1 LPLWLLPSLLSPPAV
16 LFSLHLPS
24 WLSLAPFILPLW
36 LILCC
41 FPAIACLQSFSL
53 WKPLSLCGKHTEQK
67 GIEKDECR
75 NIKEDKTIF
84 FPKYLCL

>member
-53 WKPLSLCGKHTEQK
+53 WKPLSL
-67 GIEKDECR
+67 
-75 NIKEDKTIF
+75 
-84 FPKYLCL
+84 